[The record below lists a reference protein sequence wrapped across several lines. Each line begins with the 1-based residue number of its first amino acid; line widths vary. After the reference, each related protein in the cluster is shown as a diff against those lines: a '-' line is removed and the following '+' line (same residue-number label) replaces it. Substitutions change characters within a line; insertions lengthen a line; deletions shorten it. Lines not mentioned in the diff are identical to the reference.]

1 MKTAVNTITTT
12 ILPVNGF
19 TGNASINIFI
29 NGTSYDRDFNPIPC
43 LYQLRVYIPR
53 CSVSPSPLL
62 KQFEK
67 KTTDTGIN
75 IHFSPNPVTNEATL
89 SWDVDFSI
97 DQYQLFD
104 IRGQLLT
111 QQMLTSNITST
122 KISMEHLPKGVYIIT
137 LWSKMA
143 FVKYLKVIKN

>member
-62 KQFEK
+62 KQLEK
-67 KTTDTGIN
+67 KTVLTEIV
-75 IHFSPNPVTNEATL
+75 FSPNPVTDLGILTWSGENN
-89 SWDVDFSI
+89 I
-97 DQYQLFD
+97 DLFQLFD
-104 IRGQLLT
+104 FRGQ
-111 QQMLTSNITST
+111 QINEIKIPIQVNEIN
-122 KISMEHLPKGVYIIT
+122 ISMESLPQGIYLLK
-137 LWSKMA
+137 LWSKD
-143 FVKYLKVIKN
+143 FNIRNLKVIKK

>member
-62 KQFEK
+62 KQLEK
-67 KTTDTGIN
+67 KTVLTEIV
-75 IHFSPNPVTNEATL
+75 FSPNPVTDLGILTWSGENN
-89 SWDVDFSI
+89 I
-97 DQYQLFD
+97 DLFQLFD
-104 IRGQLLT
+104 FRGQLINEIKIPI
-111 QQMLTSNITST
+111 QVNEIN
-122 KISMEHLPKGVYIIT
+122 ISMESLPQGIYLLK
-137 LWSKMA
+137 LWSKD
-143 FVKYLKVIKN
+143 FNIRNLKVIKK